1 MADLKL
7 YDVFDMSPLRDYIRE
22 HGECR
27 VYCKGECFCRIGE
40 NAPDIGVVN
49 SGGFA
54 FVRPDYKGDDQTCSL
69 AFADEL
75 VGSYIS
81 MMPGRKSGFDVKALC
96 KSEVSALALDTVV
109 EYMDTISPD
118 YRLRFTY
125 AIAYAFMMRGISYRC
140 QSVESRYVELLER
153 MPDVKSFM
161 STSAIASYLGV
172 TRETLSRMRAR
183 MCK

>member
-22 HGECR
+22 HGECC
-27 VYCKGECFCRIGE
+27 VYRKGECFCRIGE
-40 NAPDIGVVN
+40 NTPDIGVVN

-54 FVRPDYKGDDQTCSL
+54 FVRPDDKGDDQTCSL

-81 MMPGRKSGFDVKALC
+81 MMPGRKSGFDVKALRE
-96 KSEVSALALDTVV
+96 SEVSVLALDTVV
-109 EYMDTISPD
+109 EYMDMISPD

-153 MPDVKSFM
+153 MPDVMSFM

>member
-125 AIAYAFMMRGISYRC
+125 AIAYAFYDERHIIPLSVGRVAICRTSRTDAGCQEFHVDFCDSVISRC
-140 QSVESRYVELLER
+140 DTGDIVEDACK
-153 MPDVKSFM
+153 DV
-161 STSAIASYLGV
+161 
-172 TRETLSRMRAR
+172 
-183 MCK
+183 

>member
-1 MADLKL
+1 
-7 YDVFDMSPLRDYIRE
+7 
-22 HGECR
+22 
-27 VYCKGECFCRIGE
+27 
-40 NAPDIGVVN
+40 
-49 SGGFA
+49 
-54 FVRPDYKGDDQTCSL
+54 
-69 AFADEL
+69 
-75 VGSYIS
+75 
-81 MMPGRKSGFDVKALC
+81 MPGRKSGFDVKALC

>member
-7 YDVFDMSPLRDYIRE
+7 YDVFDMAPLRDYIRG

-27 VYCKGECFCRIGE
+27 VYRKGECFCRIGV
-40 NAPDIGVVN
+40 NAPEIGVVN

-54 FVRPDYKGDDQTCSL
+54 FIRPDDRGDDQTCSL

-75 VGSYIS
+75 VGAYIS

-96 KSEVSALALDTVV
+96 TSEVSVLALDAVV
-109 EYMDTISPD
+109 SHMDTISPD

-140 QSVESRYVELLER
+140 QSVESRYAELLDR
-153 MPDVKSFM
+153 MPEVMTLM

-172 TRETLSRMRAR
+172 TRETLSRMRTR
-183 MCK
+183 MRK

>member
-54 FVRPDYKGDDQTCSL
+54 FALLLLPTNLWAR
-69 AFADEL
+69 
-75 VGSYIS
+75 IS
-81 MMPGRKSGFDVKALC
+81 R
-96 KSEVSALALDTVV
+96 
-109 EYMDTISPD
+109 
-118 YRLRFTY
+118 
-125 AIAYAFMMRGISYRC
+125 
-140 QSVESRYVELLER
+140 
-153 MPDVKSFM
+153 
-161 STSAIASYLGV
+161 
-172 TRETLSRMRAR
+172 
-183 MCK
+183 